1 MIVYLFKR
9 WLAFFYRYVPW
20 GVFQE
25 NQCLLILDGHG
36 FHVIIQ
42 AFEQAIE
49 VGLNMVTLPT
59 HVSHAL

>member
-1 MIVYLFKR
+1 MTIYLLKQWFT
-9 WLAFFYRYVPW
+9 FFYRYVPR

-25 NQCLLILDGHG
+25 NRHLLILDGHG

-59 HVSHAL
+59 HISHAL